1 MKGEGERK
9 EREQVDKKDAQRYY
23 EKNRP
28 MATED
33 QNNTDE

>member
-1 MKGEGERK
+1 VAVRATEGEGERK
-9 EREQVDKKDAQRYY
+9 KREQVDKKDAQRDC

-33 QNNTDE
+33 